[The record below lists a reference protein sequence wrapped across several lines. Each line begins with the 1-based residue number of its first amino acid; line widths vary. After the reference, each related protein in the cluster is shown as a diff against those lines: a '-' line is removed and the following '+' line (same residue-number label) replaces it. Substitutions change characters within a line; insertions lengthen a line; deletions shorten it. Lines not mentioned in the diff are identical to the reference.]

1 MNSPRLHGP
10 VLTDEPVTVVT
21 VGVRGIGAGIAA
33 ALCRTGYRTV
43 AFDRLEQTTATARL
57 EHVVVDMAPS
67 SAVEKA
73 VGTVLEESDRLD
85 VLVINAGIVDTHAL
99 DDTPEEVWDR
109 VIAINLKSVFQVSRA
124 ALPALRA
131 HGGAIVNISSVHAA
145 TTVPA
150 LSPTPPAK
158 SRSPL

>member
-73 VGTVLEESDRLD
+73 VGTVL
-85 VLVINAGIVDTHAL
+85 G
-99 DDTPEEVWDR
+99 
-109 VIAINLKSVFQVSRA
+109 
-124 ALPALRA
+124 
-131 HGGAIVNISSVHAA
+131 
-145 TTVPA
+145 
-150 LSPTPPAK
+150 SPTVWMSSSSMQASWILTPSTTLP
-158 SRSPL
+158 RRCGTG